1 VHKHPYPR
9 LLNLKAILPQLQTLA
24 ISSAVPAATSRTRV
38 QPSHERSSEQLN
50 LHVISLRPELPIR
63 EARITTIRIGRL
75 PLVPKIPFHHLVGFA
90 DTETGMPVKATDFVA
105 TTVGEMEP
113 KT

>member
-1 VHKHPYPR
+1 LGAQTPVSA
-9 LLNLKAILPQLQTLA
+9 LIELKGSFAAAQTLA

-38 QPSHERSSEQLN
+38 QPSHERFSEQLN

-75 PLVPKIPFHHLVGFA
+75 PLVPKIPFHRLVGFA
-90 DTETGMPVKATDFVA
+90 DTETGDA
-105 TTVGEMEP
+105 GEGD
-113 KT
+113 